1 MALVVSQGN
10 RLKVVDLTD
19 ALIDIPN
26 NVGILNA
33 LNLFADKYST
43 QKRIEIR
50 RLTGTSHL
58 IGDRNWDERNQTV
71 AGSSRDAIELKIPH
85 FPVDDA
91 IYPNDIDG
99 NLQVSSV
106 EDAMSLETVA
116 TVRAEKM
123 VMLRNAHS
131 LTLEAARMQ
140 LITAGTAYAPNGT
153 LRQSYGPTYDFYTEW
168 GATRTSLPVAL
179 SASADPRTAFNAA
192 KAAVRAA
199 IRNGQAGSIG
209 FVVLCSNTFYNAL
222 YQNAF
227 VTEAAKY
234 LQNSNMLLGSPVASG
249 VPGLDNRFEQITLW
263 GIRFINAGD
272 AGYELDGTF
281 VPYIAEGDAYM
292 LPTGIAN
299 LFETYYAPANR
310 FASVNKQ
317 AQGSYWFEYAD
328 EKDSK
333 IEIMTEQNFLN
344 ITRYPEAIV
353 ELTLA

>member
-33 LNLFADKYST
+33 LNLFADKYSS

-58 IGDRNWDERNQTV
+58 IGDRNWDERNQTL

-123 VMLRNAHS
+123 VMLRQAHS

-153 LRQSYGPTYDFYTEW
+153 LRQSYGPTYDYYTEW
-168 GATRTSLPVAL
+168 GVTRTSLPVTL
-179 SASADPRTAFNAA
+179 SAAADPRTAFNAA

-249 VPGLDNRFEQITLW
+249 VPGLDSRFEQITLW

-272 AGYELDGTF
+272 AGYEVDGTF
-281 VPYIAEGDAYM
+281 VPFITEGEAFM